1 MLHIH
6 IVWLYLN
13 LNGWYSRWY
22 LFIVTCLKVK
32 HFYFA
37 CTYKI
42 HLWNVLEIELCTKAK
57 YELWA
62 FTILF
67 KAFICVFFLFVY
79 FLLLVESEFS
89 DLSSSHDHKESKD
102 HFRPF
107 REGSLQFLF
116 WTSTCHLCFS
126 FCLIILVSNALLSI
140 RFHYAN
146 GFRTRPLRDHNHLHR
161 VFIWNA
167 LSRVS
172 RHITLPDRLYCLT
185 GCMICLGKSNYFRFN
200 HPREAKRIK
209 ESNPGNRFSIVPDQY
224 YPGK

>member
-1 MLHIH
+1 MSISSILLYLAMMLHIH

-42 HLWNVLEIELCTKAK
+42 HFLKRPWNWTLYKSKVRAVSFYYTLQSVYLR
-57 YELWA
+57 
-62 FTILF
+62 
-67 KAFICVFFLFVY
+67 FFLFVY

-107 REGSLQFLF
+107 REGSLQFFVLNVNLPPLF
-116 WTSTCHLCFS
+116 F
-126 FCLIILVSNALLSI
+126 LLSYN
-140 RFHYAN
+140 RSFECDVEHS
-146 GFRTRPLRDHNHLHR
+146 FPLCKWFPNSP
-161 VFIWNA
+161 VAW
-167 LSRVS
+167 S
-172 RHITLPDRLYCLT
+172 
-185 GCMICLGKSNYFRFN
+185 
-200 HPREAKRIK
+200 
-209 ESNPGNRFSIVPDQY
+209 
-224 YPGK
+224 

>member
-1 MLHIH
+1 MSISSILLYLAMMLHIH

-67 KAFICVFFLFVY
+67 EAFICVFFLFVY
-79 FLLLVESEFS
+79 FLLLEESEFS

-102 HFRPF
+102 HFRLF
-107 REGSLQFLF
+107 REGSFQFLVLNV
-116 WTSTCHLCFS
+116 SLPHS
-126 FCLIILVSNALLSI
+126 FFLLSYN
-140 RFHYAN
+140 RSFKCDVEHS
-146 GFRTRPLRDHNHLHR
+146 FPL
-161 VFIWNA
+161 
-167 LSRVS
+167 
-172 RHITLPDRLYCLT
+172 C
-185 GCMICLGKSNYFRFN
+185 K
-200 HPREAKRIK
+200 
-209 ESNPGNRFSIVPDQY
+209 
-224 YPGK
+224 